1 VLEFYLTSCSSTY
14 VADIKDIYFV
24 LKQEPSFFVYTQLS
38 SIFIIFYNPTKTFST
53 YISGSQKVVILTKQ
67 RL

>member
-38 SIFIIFYNPTKTFST
+38 SMQDVPELADQT
-53 YISGSQKVVILTKQ
+53 YSALSLVITGSNSV
-67 RL
+67 

>member
-38 SIFIIFYNPTKTFST
+38 SMQDVPELADQTYSAFSLVIT
-53 YISGSQKVVILTKQ
+53 GSNSV
-67 RL
+67 